1 MKLIGSLTS
10 PYARKVRIVLF
21 EKRIECL
28 FHTEA
33 TPEKLDEIL
42 PQYSPLAKIPVL
54 IMDDGNTL
62 YDSRV
67 IVDYL
72 DSVSP
77 VSRLIPEPTRQRIQ
91 VKRWEALADGI
102 CDAAVLIVWEKKR
115 PKAQQNPDWIKRQT
129 AKVEQG
135 IKAMADDL
143 GDKNF
148 CMGDAY
154 SLADIAV
161 GCALGF
167 LDLRFPEIDWRKT
180 YPNLAQFSEKLLQRP
195 SFKDTI
201 PQG

>member
-10 PYARKVRIVLF
+10 PFVRKARIVF
-21 EKRIECL
+21 SEKKIEYV

-42 PQYSPLAKIPVL
+42 PEYSPLAKIPVL
-54 IMDDGNTL
+54 IMDDESTL

-72 DSVSP
+72 DTVSP
-77 VSRLIPEPTRQRIQ
+77 VSRLIPEVSRQRIQ

-102 CDAAVLIVWEKKR
+102 SDAAVLVVWEKKR
-115 PKAQQNPDWIKRQT
+115 PKSQQNTDWIKRQMSKIN
-129 AKVEQG
+129 AG
-135 IKAMADDL
+135 IKALSEDL

-154 SLADIAV
+154 SLADICV
-161 GCALGF
+161 GCTLGF
-167 LDLRFPEIDWRKT
+167 LDLRFPELNWRET
-180 YPNLAQFSEKLLQRP
+180 YSNLEQLSEKLSQRP